1 MKGIEDKAMS
11 QKKIKGKGRLV
22 PTRATGVQY
31 EVHYGIEV
39 SGEREQHGRGMRPT
53 VWTKCSLKPSAASRI
68 PDGTYFLHADDG
80 RVLQLRS
87 VHGTWHCLTVAA

>member
-1 MKGIEDKAMS
+1 MKRDESKVMS
-11 QKKIKGKGRLV
+11 QKKIKGRGRLV

-53 VWTKCSLKPSAASRI
+53 VWAKCSLKPSAATRI

-80 RVLQLRS
+80 RVLQLKSER
-87 VHGTWHCLTVAA
+87 GTWHCLTVAA